1 MPKLTPPSKKN
12 ITRRLKFF
20 LDNRT
25 YPNALY
31 EIFHLSNLI
40 INRDLINRK
49 IDYPEYHKRIH
60 ELQITGGLPE
70 LTKSALEKLEEKLK

>member
-20 LDNRT
+20 LENRS

-31 EIFHLSNLI
+31 EIFHLNNLI
-40 INRDLINRK
+40 INRDLLNNK
-49 IDYPEYHKRIH
+49 IDYVEYHSRIN
-60 ELQITGGLPE
+60 ELRITGGLPE
-70 LTKSALEKLEEKLK
+70 LTKSALEKLEDNLK